1 MTQAKRPITA
11 DDLNR
16 IHTLQDPQI
25 SPDGKYVAFVKIT
38 PDALNRTYKRNI
50 WLLPMPRWRRLSTDA
65 RE

>member
-1 MTQAKRPITA
+1 MTETKRPIKA

-38 PDALNRTYKRNI
+38 PDPLNKPTSAI
-50 WLLPMPRWRRLSTDA
+50 SGCCQPTTAMPFN
-65 RE
+65 